1 MNQKGALHIL
11 IQVPRDCFR
20 LVDIITLFRDTI
32 ISKCLKISIGVY
44 KFFYNSESG
53 SVKNRVFLYEL
64 KMLQRAGV
72 LLHTIKSF

>member
-1 MNQKGALHIL
+1 MNEPK
-11 IQVPRDCFR
+11 RR
-20 LVDIITLFRDTI
+20 ITHTHTQAGRCNYPFQDTI